1 MRKKLAALF
10 KNRKAAAGLT
20 AVLLAVAVGGT
31 AVVQQNQVPEL
42 PSYTDPI
49 LETNIE
55 EDETPL
61 ASAPKTTT
69 KTSKKTS
76 TKNVKLKSAAKKSYT
91 KTLPKKTK
99 TSQKNSETTA
109 ATVTTKKTVVTAVKE
124 KYTKKSKVKKVTT
137 TTTTTVVTTTTAKN
151 SASSTANTTGTT
163 DSTTNTTTNTSGNTA
178 AVTEKQNTAQKGP
191 VEVGQIAPKEAAN
204 VLSAFRTLGFTVEI
218 DPSVNYTG
226 YFNARNQKIIMRDND
241 PAIYHELGHFIA
253 FVAGNVDTKAA
264 FQAVYNQEKSLYTAY
279 NKAYVTQNSA
289 EYFAESAKEYILSP
303 STLKAQR
310 PKTYEAIKAA
320 YDSITDARVATV
332 KKMYSIIWK

>member
-49 LETNIE
+49 
-55 EDETPL
+55 
-61 ASAPKTTT
+61 
-69 KTSKKTS
+69 
-76 TKNVKLKSAAKKSYT
+76 
-91 KTLPKKTK
+91 
-99 TSQKNSETTA
+99 QKNSETTA

-151 SASSTANTTGTT
+151 SASSTANTAG
-163 DSTTNTTTNTSGNTA
+163 TTNTSGNTA

-204 VLSAFRTLGFTVEI
+204 VLSAFM
-218 DPSVNYTG
+218 S
-226 YFNARNQKIIMRDND
+226 
-241 PAIYHELGHFIA
+241 
-253 FVAGNVDTKAA
+253 
-264 FQAVYNQEKSLYTAY
+264 
-279 NKAYVTQNSA
+279 
-289 EYFAESAKEYILSP
+289 
-303 STLKAQR
+303 
-310 PKTYEAIKAA
+310 
-320 YDSITDARVATV
+320 
-332 KKMYSIIWK
+332 

>member
-20 AVLLAVAVGGT
+20 AVLLAVAVGGIT
-31 AVVQQNQVPEL
+31 VVQQKQVPEL

>member
-10 KNRKAAAGLT
+10 KNRKAAVGLT

-99 TSQKNSETTA
+99 TSKKNSETTA

-310 PKTYEAIKAA
+310 PKTYDAIKAA

>member
-1 MRKKLAALF
+1 M
-10 KNRKAAAGLT
+10 
-20 AVLLAVAVGGT
+20 
-31 AVVQQNQVPEL
+31 
-42 PSYTDPI
+42 
-49 LETNIE
+49 
-55 EDETPL
+55 
-61 ASAPKTTT
+61 
-69 KTSKKTS
+69 
-76 TKNVKLKSAAKKSYT
+76 KLKSAAKKSYT

-99 TSQKNSETTA
+99 RSQKNSETTA
-109 ATVTTKKTVVTAVKE
+109 ATVTTKKTVVTAGIKE

-151 SASSTANTTGTT
+151 SASSTANTAG
-163 DSTTNTTTNTSGNTA
+163 TTNTSGNTA

-264 FQAVYNQEKSLYTAY
+264 FQAVYNQEKNLYTAY

>member
-1 MRKKLAALF
+1 MRKKLVALF

-99 TSQKNSETTA
+99 TSKKNSETTA

-124 KYTKKSKVKKVTT
+124 
-137 TTTTTVVTTTTAKN
+137 
-151 SASSTANTTGTT
+151 
-163 DSTTNTTTNTSGNTA
+163 
-178 AVTEKQNTAQKGP
+178 
-191 VEVGQIAPKEAAN
+191 
-204 VLSAFRTLGFTVEI
+204 
-218 DPSVNYTG
+218 
-226 YFNARNQKIIMRDND
+226 
-241 PAIYHELGHFIA
+241 
-253 FVAGNVDTKAA
+253 
-264 FQAVYNQEKSLYTAY
+264 
-279 NKAYVTQNSA
+279 
-289 EYFAESAKEYILSP
+289 
-303 STLKAQR
+303 
-310 PKTYEAIKAA
+310 
-320 YDSITDARVATV
+320 
-332 KKMYSIIWK
+332 

>member
-1 MRKKLAALF
+1 MRQKLAALF
-10 KNRKAAAGLT
+10 KNRKAAAELT

-99 TSQKNSETTA
+99 RSQKNSETTA

-151 SASSTANTTGTT
+151 SASSTANTAG
-163 DSTTNTTTNTSGNTA
+163 TTNTSGNTA

-241 PAIYHELGHFIA
+241 PAIYHELGHFVA

-264 FQAVYNQEKSLYTAY
+264 FQAVYNQEKNLYTAY